1 MSARP
6 RPIPAASASTAAFLG
21 GDEGCDYAL
30 ATAGLGE
37 TWELLE
43 TAIKPYPACH
53 LTHGCIDAAI
63 AIAAAHRL
71 GPDDI
76 ASVEALVA
84 ADMVPTICEPIA
96 GKRRP
101 KNGYEAQFSIPF
113 LVATAL
119 LEGRVTIA
127 SLEDDRLRDPA
138 ILAVA
143 AKTGYA
149 TDPRSGYP
157 KHYSGEVIV
166 TTTDG
171 RRIAERRQVN
181 SGAPELPVSNAE
193 IVAKFEGNAATALD
207 AAGVAAL
214 KALILSADRDDRP
227 ARDWAAGLG
236 MFH

>member
-1 MSARP
+1 
-6 RPIPAASASTAAFLG
+6 
-21 GDEGCDYAL
+21 
-30 ATAGLGE
+30 
-37 TWELLE
+37 
-43 TAIKPYPACH
+43 
-53 LTHGCIDAAI
+53 
-63 AIAAAHRL
+63 
-71 GPDDI
+71 
-76 ASVEALVA
+76 
-84 ADMVPTICEPIA
+84 MVPTICEPIA

-127 SLEDDRLRDPA
+127 SLEEDRLRDPA

-181 SGAPELPVSNAE
+181 SGAPELPVSNAG

-214 KALILSADRDDRP
+214 RALILSADRDDRP